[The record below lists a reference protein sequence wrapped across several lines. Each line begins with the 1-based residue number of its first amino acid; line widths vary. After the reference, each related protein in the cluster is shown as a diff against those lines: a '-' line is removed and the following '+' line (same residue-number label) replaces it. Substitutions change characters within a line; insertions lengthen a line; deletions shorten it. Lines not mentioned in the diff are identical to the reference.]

1 MLLAS
6 KLREGE
12 NRKAAMARRG
22 PRTFKTAD
30 RSEVPTGRNGK
41 HKSIVTKI
49 LNDLEGLH
57 DERCLKIP
65 IGELPDSV
73 VNIRSALNR
82 AARKAGQSVAT
93 QADGEFL
100 YIWNS

>member
-1 MLLAS
+1 
-6 KLREGE
+6 
-12 NRKAAMARRG
+12 MARRG
-22 PRTFKTAD
+22 PRTFRTAD
-30 RSEVPTGRNGK
+30 RSEIPTGWKGK

-49 LNDLEGLH
+49 LNDLEGLGK
-57 DERCLKIP
+57 DRCLRIP

-82 AARKAGQSVAT
+82 ATRKLGKSVTT
-93 QADGEFL
+93 QADGEFF